1 LYRIIQTAEGT
12 GDSIA
17 NHKAFPSLPLQQLS
31 CSQAAAIAF
40 PANVFRLDNGL
51 AVIHQHL
58 PATPVAVVDVWVRAG
73 TNAEPDDWYGMAHFL
88 EHMIFKG
95 SKRVAPGE
103 FDWAIENS
111 GGITNAATSHDYAH
125 FFIATAAQN
134 LNATLPYFADILLD
148 AAIPD
153 EEFVRERDVVLEE
166 IRSCQDDPDWLG
178 FQALCETLYEDSD
191 YGRSILGTEEQ
202 IWQRTPNQMRCFHR
216 TLYQPENMTV
226 AIVGGIDQEAAL
238 SLVNATFDP
247 FNTRSECPPRTHC
260 PPPPLAE
267 VRRTEL
273 RLPRLEQARLLLGWL
288 APGVEALDVAC
299 GLDLLAALLAS
310 GRSSRLVRELREEQR
325 LVLDIG
331 CEFSLQQG
339 ASLLTIAAWLEPE
352 YLERVEAAIVEALIA
367 LQTQPVSPL
376 ELARAKRQLCNDYAF
391 STETPA
397 QLAGLY
403 GYYNTIASAELSVLY
418 PERIQRLQADDL
430 QALAC
435 QYMTPDRYAAVTLRS
450 L

>member
-1 LYRIIQTAEGT
+1 M
-12 GDSIA
+12 
-17 NHKAFPSLPLQQLS
+17 QQLAS
-31 CSQAAAIAF
+31 ASTDTAAF
-40 PANVFRLDNGL
+40 PANIFRLDNQL
-51 AVIHQHL
+51 TVIHQHL
-58 PATPVAVVDVWVRAG
+58 PATPVAVTDVWVRAG

-95 SKRVAPGE
+95 SQRVAPGE

-125 FFIATAAQN
+125 FFVATAAQN
-134 LNATLPYFADILLD
+134 LTATLPYFADILLD

-178 FQALCETLYEDSD
+178 FQALCETLYQDGD
-191 YGRSILGTEEQ
+191 YGRSILGTEAQ
-202 IWQRTPNQMRCFHR
+202 IWERSPNQMRCFHR

-226 AIVGGIDQEAAL
+226 AIVGGIEQEEAL
-238 SLVNATFDP
+238 ALVHDTFDP
-247 FNTRSECPPRTHC
+247 FSTRSECPPRTRQ
-260 PPPPLAE
+260 PLVPLTE
-267 VRRTEL
+267 TRRTEL
-273 RLPRLEQARLLLGWL
+273 RLPRLEQARLLMGWL
-288 APGVEALDVAC
+288 APGVERLETAF
-299 GLDLLAALLAS
+299 GLDLLAVLLAS

-339 ASLLTIAAWLEPE
+339 GSLLTLAAWLEPQH
-352 YLERVEAAIVEALIA
+352 LEQVEATIVERLLD
-367 LQTQPVSPL
+367 LQRQPVSPV

-418 PERIQRLQADDL
+418 PERIQRLEAGEL
-430 QALAC
+430 QALAR
-435 QYMTPDRYAAVTLRS
+435 QYLVPDRYAVVTMRS